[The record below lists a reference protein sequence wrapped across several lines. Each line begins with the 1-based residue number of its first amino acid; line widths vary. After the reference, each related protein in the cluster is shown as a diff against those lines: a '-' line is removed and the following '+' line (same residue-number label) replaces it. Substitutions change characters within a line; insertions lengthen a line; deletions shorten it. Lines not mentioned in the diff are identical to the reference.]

1 MNSISHAND
10 ETLVNMYA
18 NGCDEAFD
26 VLLDRYKTRL
36 YDYIC
41 YQLGQDKQQTH
52 ADDVFQE
59 TFVKAIVM
67 LKERRYYHEGH
78 FLPWLTR
85 IAHNLIVDIFRREN
99 ANIVI
104 SQDNGNDHLISR
116 AQLTETYLEAEIIN
130 RQTLDDL
137 HRLMKHL
144 PENQREVLQMRF
156 YEGLSFKEIAD
167 KTGVSINTSLGRMRY
182 ALINMRRMAET
193 HGISLEML

>member
-1 MNSISHAND
+1 
-10 ETLVNMYA
+10 MYA

-104 SQDNGNDHLISR
+104 SQDNGNDHLINR

>member
-1 MNSISHAND
+1 MNNISHAND
-10 ETLVNMYA
+10 EALVNMYV

-41 YQLGQDKQQTH
+41 FQLGQDKQNTH

-67 LKERRYYHEGH
+67 LKERRYSHEGH

-99 ANIVI
+99 TTIMV
-104 SQDNGNDHLISR
+104 SQDCENDRILNK
-116 AQLTETYLEAEIIN
+116 AQLEETYHEAEIIN
-130 RQTLDDL
+130 QQTLNDL
-137 HRLMKHL
+137 HRLMMHL

-156 YEGLSFKEIAD
+156 YEELSFKEIAD

-182 ALINMRRMAET
+182 ALINIRKMAET
-193 HGISLEML
+193 HGISLEMI